1 MGKEI
6 CYRGKGWGGGG
17 GGSQAEV
24 VPGGEEQRSDKG
36 VLLIRAWQEWGRQGV
51 TTRLHSCSC

>member
-17 GGSQAEV
+17 GGGQAEV

-36 VLLIRAWQEWGRQGV
+36 VLLIRAWHEWGRQGV
-51 TTRLHSCSC
+51 TA